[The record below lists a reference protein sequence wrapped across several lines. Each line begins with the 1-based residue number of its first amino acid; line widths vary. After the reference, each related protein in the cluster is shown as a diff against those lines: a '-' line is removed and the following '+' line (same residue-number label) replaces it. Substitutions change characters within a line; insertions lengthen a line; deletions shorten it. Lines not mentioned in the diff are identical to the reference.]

1 MQRKIVTFQPM
12 FNHWEVWDR
21 QLLVVRGYFARK
33 ASAEC
38 AAAQL
43 ELDL

>member
-1 MQRKIVTFQPM
+1 MRKIVTFQLRW
-12 FNHWEVWDR
+12 NIWEVWDR
-21 QLLVVRGYFARK
+21 QLLAVRGQYVRK
-33 ASAEC
+33 AGAEC